1 MEQSK
6 KQSVEQKRYHW
17 DIYAVLEAPQE
28 LYFGHEVEINVN
40 RVETVTLDGPNGK
53 VVKAYFSPTKR
64 RGMERRTLLWAPHKS
79 GKTLGEYLECG
90 IPATCARTE
99 AEGSKPACPICRIYG
114 ALRLKRQ
121 GEAEE
126 GKTVIGRLTH
136 GGGVAIQALEPQ
148 EKQRAMHPSPRRSQY
163 ILDSANSSLTD
174 EEKSPT
180 PFRREYNQP
189 GLYYPVY
196 NHALSVSEEE
206 FAAAA
211 YAFLNVLP
219 RVGAGNPKGARILSD
234 GEFGLYL
241 VLDRYLVPK
250 GGRPIISPHLTEV
263 EPALAAFRQEALRV
277 REMQFQDGKAQDS
290 YFTRWVG
297 EAALAELEHL
307 AQVFVDKYLV

>member
-1 MEQSK
+1 M
-6 KQSVEQKRYHW
+6 KRYHW

-40 RVETVTLDGPNGK
+40 RVETVTLEGPEGK

-64 RGMERRTLLWAPHKS
+64 RGIERRTLLWAPHKD
-79 GKTLGEYLECG
+79 GNTLGEHLECG

-99 AEGSKPACPICRIYG
+99 PEDNKPPCPICRIYG
-114 ALRLKRQ
+114 ALRLKRR
-121 GEAEE
+121 GESEE
-126 GKTVIGRLTH
+126 GKTIIGRLTH
-136 GGGVAIQALEPQ
+136 GGGVAIQNLGPQ
-148 EKQRAMHPSPRRSQY
+148 EKQRLMYPSPRGSQY
-163 ILDSANSSLTD
+163 VRDSADSSLTK
-174 EEKSPT
+174 EERSPT

-219 RVGAGNPKGARILSD
+219 RVGAGNPKGAYILSD
-234 GEFGLYL
+234 REFGAYL

-250 GGRPIISPHLTEV
+250 GARPIVSPHQTAI
-263 EPALAAFRQEALRV
+263 EPALAGFRQEAQQV
-277 REMQFQDGKAQDS
+277 RGISFENGKAEDP

-297 EAALAELEHL
+297 EAALAELERL
-307 AQVFVDKYLV
+307 AQAFADKYLV

>member
-1 MEQSK
+1 M
-6 KQSVEQKRYHW
+6 KRYHW

-40 RVETVTLDGPNGK
+40 RVETVTLEGLEGK

-64 RGMERRTLLWAPHKS
+64 RGVERRTLLWAPHKN
-79 GKTLGEYLECG
+79 GQILGEYLECG
-90 IPATCARTE
+90 IPRTCARVE
-99 AEGSKPACPICRIYG
+99 PEDGKPACPICRIFG
-114 ALRLKRQ
+114 ALRLKKQ
-121 GEAEE
+121 GENEE

-136 GGGVAIQALEPQ
+136 GGGVAIQVLEPQ
-148 EKQRAMHPSPRRSQY
+148 EKQRAMHPSPRISPFAR
-163 ILDSANSSLTD
+163 DSSDPNLLK
-174 EEKSPT
+174 EEKNPT

-219 RVGAGNPKGARILSD
+219 RIGAGNPKGARIVSD
-234 GEFGLYL
+234 EEFGPNL

-250 GGRPIISPHLTEV
+250 GARPVISPHETEV
-263 EPALAAFRQEALRV
+263 EKASAFFQQEAKRV
-277 REMQFQDGKAQDS
+277 RGMDFKDGQAGDD
-290 YFTRWVG
+290 YFIR
-297 EAALAELEHL
+297 
-307 AQVFVDKYLV
+307 